1 MNGTP
6 LPLAVPSHAR
16 GEGSPCVLTGR
27 VENLRN
33 CPKSGLGAVLFLQ

>member
-6 LPLAVPSHAR
+6 PPLAMPSHAS
-16 GEGSPCVLTGR
+16 GEGSPCVSTGR
-27 VENLRN
+27 VENQRN